1 MNASMM
7 DVAASLRKATTYDAM
22 NKDTRKWRNINAE
35 SAAKPSSA
43 TITGK
48 HTNGYAEVKVA
59 V

>member
-1 MNASMM
+1 MR
-7 DVAASLRKATTYDAM
+7 DVAANLRKAAIYDAM